1 MKETLNWGLAN
12 FDRNIPFILGE
23 DGYNLIPF
31 RVRLMAIFLHL
42 WTSDTPG
49 RMEERRGGENTGWG
63 GFTVLNPKGLE
74 ISLPFTIIVFL
85 YAPFRLDEFC
95 WLVPKLRP
103 QAFLLPFSEHTDSDS
118 WLVQAQV
125 FSKKARVHEQWWF
138 PQDTVQQASIVLQ
151 SFYLPGKRFKVIY
164 VLPPAQPSKKPESL
178 RRNLVFVCWLRKKE
192 FFSNSRKKNQPIFF
206 FRPCL

>member
-1 MKETLNWGLAN
+1 
-12 FDRNIPFILGE
+12 
-23 DGYNLIPF
+23 
-31 RVRLMAIFLHL
+31 MAIFLHL

-49 RMEERRGGENTGWG
+49 RMEDRSGRENTGWG

-85 YAPFRLDEFC
+85 YAPSRLDEFC

-151 SFYLPGKRFKVIY
+151 SFYLPGKRFKVPIY
-164 VLPPAQPSKKPESL
+164 VLPPAQSSKKPESL
-178 RRNLVFVCWLRKKE
+178 RRNLVFVCWLRKKK